1 MVRTVGE
8 DKSEQKVIND
18 IATYGW
24 HCVNIMAD
32 GELPSYSFTI
42 GLFQSYGHPELI
54 IFGLKAEVAHQIL
67 AIVADAAKSGDPLD
81 LTQPTDALLNNYSC
95 CFVQVP
101 LTEYRDNVGYCR
113 WYYQGNGF
121 PLYQIVWPSR
131 SGLFPWHPDAT
142 SEFRATQP
150 VIAGASG
157 GT

>member
-8 DKSEQKVIND
+8 DKSEQKVIDD

-24 HCVNIMAD
+24 HCVNIFAEGD
-32 GELPSYSFTI
+32 DPAYSFTI

-54 IFGLKAEVAHQIL
+54 IFGLRSEIAHQIL
-67 AIVADAAKSGDPLD
+67 SIAADAAKAGVPLD
-81 LTQPTDALLNNYSC
+81 LTQPTDAFLNNYLC

-101 LTEYRDNVGYCR
+101 LTEYHDHVGYCR
-113 WYYQGNGF
+113 WYYQGNDF

-131 SGLFPWHPDAT
+131 SGLFPWHPEAT

-150 VIAGASG
+150 VLSGASG